1 MCQSLVACIPFAA
14 RSSAAHDH
22 PVDDAAQGTSLLDR
36 DQCIRC
42 CAQAASGWVDQSHIS
57 RHMHIVSAAAAAA
70 AAAASLQ
77 NMLQAATSVT
87 RMQWLYIIQMQH
99 GGGGGQTG

>member
-1 MCQSLVACIPFAA
+1 
-14 RSSAAHDH
+14 
-22 PVDDAAQGTSLLDR
+22 
-36 DQCIRC
+36 
-42 CAQAASGWVDQSHIS
+42 
-57 RHMHIVSAAAAAA
+57 MHIVSAAAAAA

-99 GGGGGQTG
+99 GGRGAHRQDDLCVQLFGVRQACLAASQCAAPPDNWCLLVLLFLAIIQPVGQVQVRNLRMH